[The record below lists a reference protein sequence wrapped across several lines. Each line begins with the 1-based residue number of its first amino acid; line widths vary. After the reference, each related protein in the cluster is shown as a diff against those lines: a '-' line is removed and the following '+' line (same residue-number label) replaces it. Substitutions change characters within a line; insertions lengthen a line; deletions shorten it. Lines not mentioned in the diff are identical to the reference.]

1 MLPWIRPL
9 LPALCCVI
17 LVTAGC
23 FGPDPNVTASGKGK
37 PRVSVE
43 FPAEVQRSSSHTA
56 VVEVTN
62 PGPGD
67 MAGFSIEFSLV
78 GLGGTEGVPTPLV
91 AGGSQEQSPSIAG
104 VEPEPR
110 AVSLEGVRFVFGAL
124 DEGDSK
130 TVRFEIVAPEEPGT
144 AANAVIV
151 SDTEEAERSRGV
163 RLVTEVTR

>member
-1 MLPWIRPL
+1 MRGKAVVCL
-9 LPALCCVI
+9 AVASS
-17 LVTAGC
+17 LVAAAC
-23 FGPDPNVTASGKGK
+23 FGPDPNLTESGKGK
-37 PRVSVE
+37 PEVTVD
-43 FPAEVQRSSSHTA
+43 FPAEVQRASTNAA

-67 MAGFSIEFSLV
+67 MSGFSIEFSLV
-78 GLGGTEGVPTPLV
+78 GLGGTQGVPIPLV
-91 AGGSQEQSPSIAG
+91 ATGSQEQSPSIAA

-110 AVSLEGVRFVFGAL
+110 AVSLEGVRFFFGAL
-124 DEGDSK
+124 EEGETA
-130 TVRFEIVAPEEPGT
+130 TVRFDIVAPDEPGT